1 MYFIIL
7 NILILAFFLFLIVVG
22 IILRYWSYIPVNAV
36 GILVVGITLYLETF
50 KHLSPGN
57 IILFV
62 LTLIVIFFINM
73 VFVFRDFKEEI
84 SKTEV
89 QKRRKYLMEGIE
101 REHFKL
107 IKDEQL
113 IKNEIEK
120 FKKIP
125 VQDRTQAFE
134 MLRQGNDAFIQHNY
148 EQALEKYDLSTNWVE
163 TGIGFLNQSGVLLKL
178 GKFDNALILAEKAS
192 KASYNFYE
200 ALLNQGVALEKLKQ
214 VEKALQKYRAAA
226 KICPIEYEIWYC
238 IANVLFKTKKYREA
252 ISLYDKSLNL
262 YAKQFDA
269 WYYKGISLEKT
280 GKDVEALR
288 SFEQAIRL
296 KSNHSKVYYLSG
308 NILSRLNR
316 DTEAI
321 AAYEKAIKINAES
334 VATWNNLGITLN
346 KLGRNKDAIKCFDRA
361 IRLKPE
367 FHEAWL
373 NKGLALDTIGKYK
386 KAYLSYKKFIELAP
400 KGMKKRLS
408 ITQKRVVEIRNK
420 LKIKTKKNKKS
431 TR

>member
-1 MYFIIL
+1 MYFIVL
-7 NILILAFFLFLIVVG
+7 NIFILAFFLFLIVVG
-22 IILRYWSYIPVNAV
+22 IVFRYWSYIPVNAV

-57 IILFV
+57 IILFL

-84 SKTEV
+84 SKTEA
-89 QKRRKYLMEGIE
+89 QKRRKYLTEEIE

-107 IKDEQL
+107 IKDEQI

-120 FKKIP
+120 FTKIP
-125 VQDRTQAFE
+125 MQDKTQAFE
-134 MLRQGNDAFIQHNY
+134 LLKQGNDAFIHHNY

-178 GKFDNALILAEKAS
+178 GKFDDALILAEKAS
-192 KASYNFYE
+192 KASYYFYE

-214 VEKALQKYRAAA
+214 VEKALQKYRTAA

-238 IANVLFKTKKYREA
+238 IANVLFKTKKYKEA

-262 YAKQFDA
+262 YGKQFEA
-269 WYYKGISLEKT
+269 WYYKGISLEKI

-288 SFEQAIRL
+288 SFEQSIKL
-296 KSNHSKVYYLSG
+296 KSNHAKVYYLSG

-321 AAYEKAIKINAES
+321 AAYEEAIKINAES

-361 IRLKPE
+361 IRIKPE
-367 FHEAWL
+367 FQEAWL

-386 KAYLSYKKFIELAP
+386 NAYLSYKKFIELAP
-400 KGMKKRLS
+400 KGMEKRLS
-408 ITQKRVVEIRNK
+408 ITQKRLVEIQNK
-420 LKIKTKKNKKS
+420 EK
-431 TR
+431 